1 MSKKI
6 LNSLFATTA
15 IAIAFPTAAFAQDAS
30 TSGNQSAEENDSA
43 DEDVIIVEARRNP
56 ENVQDVPVSVQ
67 VVTGDSLQK
76 LAITSVEEVSKI
88 APGLTL
94 VNAGSNTSVTLR
106 GVTWLPGSG
115 TPATPIYFNDIAFD
129 PAQVIVSLFDVG
141 QVEVLRGP
149 QGTSRGAPSISGA
162 VTITSRKP
170 NLTDFGG
177 YVQGLYG
184 SGDHTNLQGAV
195 NIPIIKDVLAVRFAA
210 NIEDSNGS
218 RIESVNSAIK
228 SDYQDRSYRATVLLK
243 PTDNLSF
250 QAMYQQRKSYTL
262 NFTQVAGT
270 GSPGQAGFPGIRP
283 TIAANFNGPALT
295 AADRASVQDLPGIN
309 DQHIDL
315 LTFNASW
322 DVVGHNI
329 SYNYGRQFNR
339 SGPTLNAVDPL
350 NILPGFEAFTT
361 VRNNGLPNYKVQE
374 LRISSLPDDSRPFDY
389 DIGWYSKHSG
399 GKGLNFSAPAYLTG
413 AFGNPIT
420 ATPGLVR
427 TPDSRY
433 VLSSDTN
440 ILIGQKF
447 DSFYG
452 NVRFHI
458 TDRTELSG
466 GLAIVRDRVPVSL
479 AINTGAA
486 ISSTGSFNAIRGS
499 LLQAANAGLFDAAFG
514 GSRAAALG
522 FLNSPTLSCEQIR
535 GFIGQPTAVTST
547 INPGTCDVSIPAGP
561 RPGQINNDKYTK
573 ALYNFSLSHKFTDDL
588 LVYAT
593 TGTSFRTG
601 LPAINNPGLPTS
613 LVTPAPEAATSY
625 EVGVKSS
632 FGRGLRVNAALFQ
645 LNYKDQLNTFEGI
658 QYFNTVSG
666 RTAQTSLAFYRNINA
681 RVRGFELE
689 VAARPIDNL
698 SLGANISYSKIK
710 SSGSNIVPCN
720 DTTRPINAANPINTC
735 PLAAGGVL
743 NTQAP
748 FQATINGGYEIPFND
763 SLGGYIRFNVNYQG
777 KNPNFGNFRTG
788 TTFKST
794 PSYQIVDLFAG
805 LNGGDNAWNIGFY
818 AKNVFDKQVEIA
830 RVATINS
837 VYPGFSAPSGYDVV
851 RSNLPR
857 EIGVTARFSFGSR

>member
-6 LNSLFATTA
+6 LHSLFATTA
-15 IAIAFPTAAFAQDAS
+15 LAIALPTVAFAQEAP
-30 TSGNQSAEENDSA
+30 A
-43 DEDVIIVEARRNP
+43 DEATAGDETIIVNARRNA
-56 ENVQDVPVSVQ
+56 EDVQDVPVTVQ

-115 TPATPIYFNDIAFD
+115 TPATPIYLNDIAFD

-141 QVEVLRGP
+141 QIEVLRGP

-162 VTITSRKP
+162 VTITTRKP
-170 NLTDFGG
+170 DLNEFGG

-184 SGDHTNLQGAV
+184 SGDHTDLQGAINV
-195 NIPIIKDVLAVRFAA
+195 PIIKDVLAVRLAA

-228 SDYQDRSYRATVLLK
+228 SSYKDRSYRATVLLT
-243 PTDNLSF
+243 PTDTLSF
-250 QAMYQQRKSYTL
+250 QAMYQQRKSRTL

-295 AADRASVQDLPGIN
+295 AADRASVQDFPSIN

-322 DVVGHNI
+322 DVLGHNV

-339 SGPTLNAVDPL
+339 SGATINAVDPL
-350 NILPGFEAFTT
+350 NILPGFEAYTFVT
-361 VRNNGLPNYKVQE
+361 NNALPKYTVQE
-374 LRISSLPDDSRPFDY
+374 LRISSLPADENRPFDY

-399 GKGLNFSAPAYLTG
+399 GKGLNFNAPAYLTG
-413 AFGNPIT
+413 AFGNPIS
-420 ATPGLVR
+420 ATPGSVT
-427 TPDSRY
+427 TPDPRY

-452 NVRFHI
+452 NIRFHL

-466 GLAIVRDRVPVSL
+466 GLAIVRDRIPVTL

-486 ISSTGSFNAIRGS
+486 ISSTGSFAAIRGS
-499 LLQAANAGLFDAAFG
+499 LIQAANAGLFNGVFGNPVNAVAFL
-514 GSRAAALG
+514 S
-522 FLNSPTLSCEQIR
+522 SPAFTCEASR

-561 RPGQINNDKYTK
+561 RPGQVNNDTYNK
-573 ALYNFSLSHKFTDDL
+573 ALYNFSLSHKFTDDF

-601 LPAINNPGLPTS
+601 LPAINNPGLPTA

-625 EVGVKSS
+625 EIGFKSS
-632 FGRGLRVNAALFQ
+632 FGNAFRVNAAVFQ
-645 LNYKDQLNTFEGI
+645 LDYKDQLTTFEGV

-666 RTAQTSLAFYRNINA
+666 RTAQTSLAFYRNIDA
-681 RVRGFELE
+681 QVRGFELE
-689 VAARPIDNL
+689 MAAKPIDNL

-710 SSGSNIVPCN
+710 SQGGEVPCN
-720 DTTRPINAANPINTC
+720 DAARPINAANPINIC
-735 PLAAGGVL
+735 PLGKGRVL

-748 FQATINGGYEIPFND
+748 FQATINGGYEIPFSD
-763 SLGGYIRFNVNYQG
+763 SLGGYFRFNVNHQG

-805 LNGGDNAWNIGFY
+805 INGGDNAWDVGFY
-818 AKNVFDKQVEIA
+818 AKNVFDKQLELA

-837 VYPGFSAPSGYDVV
+837 VYPGFSAPSGYDVI